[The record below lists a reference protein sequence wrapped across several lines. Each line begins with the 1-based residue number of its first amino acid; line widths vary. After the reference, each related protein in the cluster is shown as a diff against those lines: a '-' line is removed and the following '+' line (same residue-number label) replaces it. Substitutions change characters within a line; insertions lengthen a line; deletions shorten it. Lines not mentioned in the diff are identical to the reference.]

1 MNPILYAADETSF
14 TTNGIGVLSDCISCI
29 ITEERNGQYTLEM
42 EYPSNGLWV
51 DEIETGCIIKAKAND
66 VDDPQLFQIND
77 VVRTLT
83 GINTVEAQHISYR
96 LSGIPVLPFTA
107 AGVETA
113 LANIETYAVAPTGF
127 TFETNKNTLK
137 SYSFPFPRS
146 ARSILGGQEGSL
158 LDQFGGEYHFDNF
171 KVSLLTARGSNN
183 GVTIRYG
190 KNLTDIDQE
199 VDGAV
204 YNGILP
210 YWYSEED
217 GAVYPTTPT
226 VEGSPVVPCYEAL
239 DLTSEFEEKP
249 TAAQLTAKAEA
260 MVSGMGKPI
269 ETIEVSFITLH
280 QVEEYGSLAALEH
293 VALCD
298 TVTVIYPDLR
308 INAKMK
314 VVKTVYNALV
324 EMYDEIT
331 LGTLQTTLADVIS
344 NGGSGGSTAAGGGG
358 VTYALSI
365 SGSSITLTGSDGST
379 SVVNVP
385 DQYAGSATSG
395 GTAYKAASIPFG
407 EVDNTST
414 STAFTATVPGIT
426 ALSNGVCVMLKNGV
440 VTSASGF
447 TVNINGLGAKPCYS
461 NMATGNPIT
470 PTNPTRETTVFNINY
485 TMILIYSE
493 DIVEDGGWIVYRG
506 YDSNTNT
513 IGYQIRTN
521 SSALPASDKF
531 YRYRLLFTSADGTK
545 YVPANTSTSTNAT
558 ANRTTNTRPIDPFGE
573 ILYYSTTAAVD
584 AGSKPSVTAIWQQYT
599 LTLGYSF
606 NNTGAALTMT
616 ADKPVYLRCAPQ
628 ADGSAVMEYFTQ
640 ALPSTADGKIYI
652 YLGIAYSATAIE
664 LSLHHP
670 VYYYNNSGIRLWTG
684 A

>member
-1 MNPILYAADETSF
+1 MNPILYSADETSF

-83 GINTVEAQHISYR
+83 GINTIEAQHISYR
-96 LSGIPVLPFTA
+96 LSGVPVLPFTA
-107 AGVETA
+107 AGAAAA
-113 LANIETYAVAPTGF
+113 LASIETYAVTPTGF
-127 TFETNKNTLK
+127 TFETDKNSLT
-137 SYSFPFPRS
+137 SYSFPYPRS

-158 LDQFGGEYHFDNF
+158 LEQFGGEYHFDNF
-171 KVSLLTARGSNN
+171 KVSLMTARGSNN

-217 GAVYPTTPT
+217 GSVYPTTPT
-226 VEGSPVVPCYEAL
+226 VDGSPVVPCYEAL

-260 MVSGMGKPI
+260 MISGMGKPI

-314 VVKTVYNALV
+314 VVKTVYNTLV

-344 NGGSGGSTAAGGGG
+344 NGGSGGSTAVGGGSG

-365 SGSSITLTGSDGST
+365 SGSSITLSGSDGST

-395 GTAYKAASIPFG
+395 GAAKIAASIPFA

-414 STAFTATVPGIT
+414 ATVFTATVPGIT
-426 ALSNGVCVMLKNGV
+426 ELKSGVCCMLRNGV

-447 TVNINGLGAKPCYS
+447 TVNVNNLGAKPCYT
-461 NMATGNPIT
+461 NLAAAT
-470 PTNPTRETTVFNINY
+470 RDTTIFNVAY
-485 TMILIYSE
+485 TMLFVYNE
-493 DIVEDGGWIVYRG
+493 DLDDGAGGWIIYRG
-506 YDSNTNT
+506 YDANTNT

-558 ANRTTNTRPIDPFGE
+558 ASRTTNTRPIDPFGE
-573 ILYYSTTAAVD
+573 IKYYSTTTAVD
-584 AGSKPSVTAIWQQYT
+584 AGSKPSATAIWQQYT

-652 YLGIAYSATAIE
+652 YLGIAYSATAME
-664 LSLHHP
+664 LSYHHP

>member
-77 VVRTLT
+77 VIRTLT
-83 GINTVEAQHISYR
+83 GINTIEAQHISYR

-107 AGVETA
+107 AGAAAA
-113 LANIETYAVAPTGF
+113 LTSIETYAVTPTGF
-127 TFETNKNTLK
+127 TFETDKNSVT
-137 SYSFPFPRS
+137 SYSFPYPRS

-171 KVSLLTARGSNN
+171 KVSLLTARGANH

-226 VEGSPVVPCYEAL
+226 VDGSPVVPCYEAL

-314 VVKTVYNALV
+314 VVKTVYNTLV

-331 LGTLQTTLADVIS
+331 LGTLQTTLADVIANSESS
-344 NGGSGGSTAAGGGG
+344 NGTISGDTPEDEWTTRTVKQADSVSVSAGGGYDVGFTAPSSTYTLNGVVYDLMSTCPINVQTGGTG
-358 VTYALSI
+358 VTYVIVSQTRPGGCYLR
-365 SGSSITLTGSDGST
+365 
-379 SVVNVP
+379 NV
-385 DQYAGSATSG
+385 GNSAATVTV
-395 GTAYKAASIPFG
+395 TAYY
-407 EVDNTST
+407 
-414 STAFTATVPGIT
+414 
-426 ALSNGVCVMLKNGV
+426 L
-440 VTSASGF
+440 
-447 TVNINGLGAKPCYS
+447 
-461 NMATGNPIT
+461 
-470 PTNPTRETTVFNINY
+470 
-485 TMILIYSE
+485 
-493 DIVEDGGWIVYRG
+493 
-506 YDSNTNT
+506 
-513 IGYQIRTN
+513 YQKRRI
-521 SSALPASDKF
+521 
-531 YRYRLLFTSADGTK
+531 
-545 YVPANTSTSTNAT
+545 
-558 ANRTTNTRPIDPFGE
+558 
-573 ILYYSTTAAVD
+573 
-584 AGSKPSVTAIWQQYT
+584 Q
-599 LTLGYSF
+599 
-606 NNTGAALTMT
+606 
-616 ADKPVYLRCAPQ
+616 
-628 ADGSAVMEYFTQ
+628 
-640 ALPSTADGKIYI
+640 
-652 YLGIAYSATAIE
+652 
-664 LSLHHP
+664 
-670 VYYYNNSGIRLWTG
+670 
-684 A
+684 

>member
-77 VVRTLT
+77 VIRTLT
-83 GINTVEAQHISYR
+83 GINTIEAQHISYR
-96 LSGIPVLPFTA
+96 LSGVPVLPFTA
-107 AGVETA
+107 AGAAAA
-113 LANIETYAVAPTGF
+113 LASIETYAVVTPTGF
-127 TFETNKNTLK
+127 AFETDKNSVT
-137 SYSFPFPRS
+137 SYSFPYPRS

-171 KVSLLTARGSNN
+171 KVSLLTARGSNT

-226 VEGSPVVPCYEAL
+226 VDGSPVVPCYEAL

-260 MVSGMGKPI
+260 MISGMGKPI

-344 NGGSGGSTAAGGGG
+344 NGGGGSTTSGGGSG

-414 STAFTATVPGIT
+414 ATVFTATVPGIT
-426 ALSNGVCVMLKNGV
+426 ELKSGVCCMLRNGV

-447 TVNINGLGAKPCYS
+447 TVNVNNLGAKPCYT
-461 NMATGNPIT
+461 NLAAAT
-470 PTNPTRETTVFNINY
+470 RDTTIFNVAY
-485 TMILIYSE
+485 TMLFVYNE
-493 DIVEDGGWIVYRG
+493 DLDDGAGGWIIYRG
-506 YDSNTNT
+506 YDANTNT
-513 IGYQIRTN
+513 IGYQLRTN

-558 ANRTTNTRPIDPFGE
+558 ASRTTNTRPIDPFGE
-573 ILYYSTTAAVD
+573 IRYYSTTTAVD

-664 LSLHHP
+664 LSYHHP

>member
-77 VVRTLT
+77 VIRTLT
-83 GINTVEAQHISYR
+83 GINTIEAQHISYR
-96 LSGIPVLPFTA
+96 LSGVPVLPFTA
-107 AGVETA
+107 AGAAAA
-113 LANIETYAVAPTGF
+113 LTSIETYAVTPTGF
-127 TFETNKNTLK
+127 TFETDKNSVT
-137 SYSFPFPRS
+137 SYSFPYPRS

-344 NGGSGGSTAAGGGG
+344 NGGGGSTSSGGGSG

-395 GTAYKAASIPFG
+395 GAAKIAASIPFA

-414 STAFTATVPGIT
+414 ATVFTATVPGIT
-426 ALSNGVCVMLKNGV
+426 ELKSGVCCMLKNGV

-447 TVNINGLGAKPCYS
+447 TVNVNNLGAKPCYT
-461 NMATGNPIT
+461 NLAAAT
-470 PTNPTRETTVFNINY
+470 RDTTIFNVAY
-485 TMILIYSE
+485 TMLFVYNE
-493 DIVEDGGWIVYRG
+493 DLDDGAGGWIIYRG
-506 YDSNTNT
+506 YDANTNT
-513 IGYQIRTN
+513 IGYQVRTN

-558 ANRTTNTRPIDPFGE
+558 ASRTTNTRPIDPFGE
-573 ILYYSTTAAVD
+573 IRYYSTTAAVD
-584 AGSKPSVTAIWQQYT
+584 AGSKPSVSAIWQQYT

-640 ALPSTADGKIYI
+640 TLPSTADGKIYI
-652 YLGIAYSATAIE
+652 YLGLAYSTTNIE

>member
-83 GINTVEAQHISYR
+83 GINTIEAQHISYR
-96 LSGIPVLPFTA
+96 LSGVPVLPFTA
-107 AGVETA
+107 AGAAAA
-113 LANIETYAVAPTGF
+113 LASIETYAVTPTGF
-127 TFETNKNTLK
+127 TFETDKNSVT
-137 SYSFPFPRS
+137 SYSFPYPRS

-226 VEGSPVVPCYEAL
+226 VDGSPVVPCYEAL

-308 INAKMK
+308 IDAKMK
-314 VVKTVYNALV
+314 VVKTVYNTLV

-331 LGTLQTTLADVIS
+331 LGTLQTSLAEVIADVGSHETATATKNVKPVCLATGSASSQTSGTSITQVTLTTLSIDTSNSNFSIS
-344 NGGSGGSTAAGGGG
+344 SGGVKVTKAGLYR
-358 VTYALSI
+358 V
-365 SGSSITLTGSDGST
+365 SGS
-379 SVVNVP
+379 V
-385 DQYAGSATSG
+385 Y
-395 GTAYKAASIPFG
+395 
-407 EVDNTST
+407 
-414 STAFTATVPGIT
+414 
-426 ALSNGVCVMLKNGV
+426 
-440 VTSASGF
+440 
-447 TVNINGLGAKPCYS
+447 
-461 NMATGNPIT
+461 IT
-470 PTNPTRETTVFNINY
+470 PTNGTTTMGTYIMIGSSFSGATEAQGVLQYMGATGARTVQCIPKIISLSAGQIVF
-485 TMILIYSE
+485 LGSRC
-493 DIVEDGGWIVYRG
+493 RG
-506 YDSNTNT
+506 VAGTHDASHSSTFL
-513 IGYQIRTN
+513 QI
-521 SSALPASDKF
+521 
-531 YRYRLLFTSADGTK
+531 
-545 YVPANTSTSTNAT
+545 
-558 ANRTTNTRPIDPFGE
+558 E
-573 ILYYSTTAAVD
+573 AVD
-584 AGSKPSVTAIWQQYT
+584 
-599 LTLGYSF
+599 
-606 NNTGAALTMT
+606 
-616 ADKPVYLRCAPQ
+616 
-628 ADGSAVMEYFTQ
+628 
-640 ALPSTADGKIYI
+640 
-652 YLGIAYSATAIE
+652 
-664 LSLHHP
+664 
-670 VYYYNNSGIRLWTG
+670 
-684 A
+684 

>member
-83 GINTVEAQHISYR
+83 GINTIEAQHISYR
-96 LSGIPVLPFTA
+96 LSGVPVLPFTA
-107 AGVETA
+107 AGAAAA
-113 LANIETYAVAPTGF
+113 LTSIETYAVTPTGF
-127 TFETNKNTLK
+127 TFETDKNSVT
-137 SYSFPFPRS
+137 SYSFPYPRS

-190 KNLTDIDQE
+190 KNLTDIGQE

-217 GAVYPTTPT
+217 GAVYPTVPT

-344 NGGSGGSTAAGGGG
+344 NGGGGSTSSGGGSG

-395 GTAYKAASIPFG
+395 GAAKIAASIPFA

-414 STAFTATVPGIT
+414 ATVFTATVPGIT
-426 ALSNGVCVMLKNGV
+426 ELKSGVCCMLRNGV

-447 TVNINGLGAKPCYS
+447 TVNINGLGAKPCYT
-461 NMATGNPIT
+461 NLAAAT
-470 PTNPTRETTVFNINY
+470 RDTTIFNVAY
-485 TMILIYSE
+485 TMLFVYNE
-493 DIVEDGGWIVYRG
+493 DLDDGAGGWIIYRG
-506 YDSNTNT
+506 YDANTNT

-558 ANRTTNTRPIDPFGE
+558 ASRTTNTRPIDPFGE
-573 ILYYSTTAAVD
+573 IKYYSTTTAVE
-584 AGSKPSVTAIWQQYT
+584 AGSKPSATAIWQQYT

-664 LSLHHP
+664 LSYHHP

>member
-83 GINTVEAQHISYR
+83 GINTIEAQHISYR
-96 LSGIPVLPFTA
+96 LSGVPVLPFTA
-107 AGVETA
+107 AGAAAA
-113 LANIETYAVAPTGF
+113 LASIETYAVVTPTGF
-127 TFETNKNTLK
+127 TFETDKNSVT
-137 SYSFPFPRS
+137 SYSFPYPRS

-217 GAVYPTTPT
+217 GAVYPTTP
-226 VEGSPVVPCYEAL
+226 VVDGSPAVPCYEAL

-260 MVSGMGKPI
+260 MVSGIGNPI

-331 LGTLQTTLADVIS
+331 LGTLQTTLADVI
-344 NGGSGGSTAAGGGG
+344 
-358 VTYALSI
+358 
-365 SGSSITLTGSDGST
+365 
-379 SVVNVP
+379 
-385 DQYAGSATSG
+385 
-395 GTAYKAASIPFG
+395 
-407 EVDNTST
+407 
-414 STAFTATVPGIT
+414 
-426 ALSNGVCVMLKNGV
+426 
-440 VTSASGF
+440 
-447 TVNINGLGAKPCYS
+447 
-461 NMATGNPIT
+461 
-470 PTNPTRETTVFNINY
+470 
-485 TMILIYSE
+485 
-493 DIVEDGGWIVYRG
+493 
-506 YDSNTNT
+506 
-513 IGYQIRTN
+513 
-521 SSALPASDKF
+521 
-531 YRYRLLFTSADGTK
+531 
-545 YVPANTSTSTNAT
+545 AT
-558 ANRTTNTRPIDPFGE
+558 AER
-573 ILYYSTTAAVD
+573 
-584 AGSKPSVTAIWQQYT
+584 
-599 LTLGYSF
+599 
-606 NNTGAALTMT
+606 
-616 ADKPVYLRCAPQ
+616 
-628 ADGSAVMEYFTQ
+628 
-640 ALPSTADGKIYI
+640 
-652 YLGIAYSATAIE
+652 
-664 LSLHHP
+664 
-670 VYYYNNSGIRLWTG
+670 
-684 A
+684 

>member
-1 MNPILYAADETSF
+1 MNPILYSADETSF

-83 GINTVEAQHISYR
+83 GINTIEAQHISYR
-96 LSGIPVLPFTA
+96 LSGVPVLPFTA
-107 AGVETA
+107 AGAAAA
-113 LANIETYAVAPTGF
+113 LASIETYAVTPTGF
-127 TFETNKNTLK
+127 TFETDKNSLT
-137 SYSFPFPRS
+137 SYSFPYPRS

-158 LDQFGGEYHFDNF
+158 LEQFGGEYHFDNF
-171 KVSLLTARGSNN
+171 KVSLMTARGSNN

-217 GAVYPTTPT
+217 GSVYPTTPT
-226 VEGSPVVPCYEAL
+226 VDGSPVVPCYEAL

-260 MVSGMGKPI
+260 MISGMGKPI

-314 VVKTVYNALV
+314 VVKTVYNTLV

-344 NGGSGGSTAAGGGG
+344 NGGSGGSTAVGGGSG

-395 GTAYKAASIPFG
+395 GAAKIAASIPFA

-414 STAFTATVPGIT
+414 ATVFTATVPGIT
-426 ALSNGVCVMLKNGV
+426 ELKSGVCCMLRNGV

-447 TVNINGLGAKPCYS
+447 TVNVNNLGAKPCYT
-461 NMATGNPIT
+461 NLAAAT
-470 PTNPTRETTVFNINY
+470 RDTTIFNVAY
-485 TMILIYSE
+485 TMLFVYNE
-493 DIVEDGGWIVYRG
+493 DLDDGAGGWIIYRG
-506 YDSNTNT
+506 YDANTNT

-558 ANRTTNTRPIDPFGE
+558 ASRTTNTRPIDPFGE
-573 ILYYSTTAAVD
+573 IKYYSTTTAVD
-584 AGSKPSVTAIWQQYT
+584 AGSKPSATAIWQQYT

-652 YLGIAYSATAIE
+652 YLGIAYSATAME
-664 LSLHHP
+664 LSYHHP

>member
-77 VVRTLT
+77 VVRTLI
-83 GINTVEAQHISYR
+83 GINTIEAQHISYR
-96 LSGIPVLPFTA
+96 LSGVPVLPFTA
-107 AGVETA
+107 AGAAAA
-113 LANIETYAVAPTGF
+113 LASIETYAVITPTGF
-127 TFETNKNTLK
+127 TFETDKNSVT
-137 SYSFPFPRS
+137 SYSFPYPRS

-226 VEGSPVVPCYEAL
+226 VDGSPVVPCYEAL

-260 MVSGMGKPI
+260 MVSGMGKPV

-314 VVKTVYNALV
+314 VVKTVYNTLV

-344 NGGSGGSTAAGGGG
+344 NGGGGSTSSGGGSG

-395 GTAYKAASIPFG
+395 GAAKIAASIPFG

-414 STAFTATVPGIT
+414 ATVFTATVPGIT
-426 ALSNGVCVMLKNGV
+426 ELKSGVCCMLRNGV

-447 TVNINGLGAKPCYS
+447 TVNVNNLGAKPCYT
-461 NMATGNPIT
+461 NLAAAT
-470 PTNPTRETTVFNINY
+470 RDTTIFNIAY
-485 TMILIYSE
+485 TMLFVYNE
-493 DIVEDGGWIVYRG
+493 DLDDGAGGWIIYRG
-506 YDSNTNT
+506 YDANTNT

-531 YRYRLLFTSADGTK
+531 YRYRLLFTSADGAK

-558 ANRTTNTRPIDPFGE
+558 ASRTTNTRPIDPFGE
-573 ILYYSTTAAVD
+573 IKYYSTTTAVD
-584 AGSKPSVTAIWQQYT
+584 AGAKPSATAIWQQYT

-664 LSLHHP
+664 LSYHHP